1 MCGIAGVIALD
12 GSPVRLDWVKAM
24 CDAIVHRGPDDD
36 GYYAD
41 GQAAIGMRRL
51 SIIDIE
57 GGHQPVSNEDGS
69 VWVVF
74 NGEIYNFADLRN
86 DLIARGHV
94 FRTASDT
101 ETIVH
106 LYEQY
111 GSDCVTHLRGMFA
124 FAIWDR
130 RRRSMLVARDRLGIK
145 PLYYAQRGGRLY
157 FASEIKSLL
166 QVDEIEGRLN
176 WRAVGHLFTYLSTP
190 PDEGIVAGVRKL
202 QPAHLLLASPH
213 RPVRTHRYWDVQFTP
228 DYASSEEQLGERLQ
242 ELLDASVR
250 EHLVSDVPLGAFLS
264 GGVDSSA
271 VVAAMARLGA
281 APVKTFSIGFPEPE
295 YNELDYARRVSR
307 QFGTEHHE
315 LVLEP
320 DVMGV
325 LDDLVWHLD
334 EPFGDSSAIPTF
346 MVSRLAAQHVKVV
359 LSGDGGDELFAGY
372 DRYAVEGRERRVE
385 AIPGWL
391 RRFAGRVATRLPEAT
406 RGRNFLRHYALD
418 GWERYVDAVTLF
430 RHEQRR
436 QLFRPEVQGA
446 WAADDPS
453 HRLLDELTRRDGHW
467 LSAMQALDL
476 QRYLPLD
483 ILTKVDR
490 MSMAHSIEARV
501 PLLDHRLVEFAATI
515 PPTMQVQGG
524 VGKYLFKK
532 ALDRM
537 LPHDILHRPK
547 RGFAVPLDNW
557 FRGQLGPYLRSLL
570 LSEES
575 RRRGIFD
582 VSYVEQLIARHDRG
596 RELGLHLWTL
606 ISFELWCRRFLD
618 QRAAPATQRSGHR
631 RPSVVFGPDAVSARF
646 AVSGGAA

>member
-1 MCGIAGVIALD
+1 MHV
-12 GSPVRLDWVKAM
+12 DWVKSM
-24 CDAIVHRGPDDD
+24 CGAIVHRGPDDE
-36 GYYAD
+36 GFYAD
-41 GQAAIGMRRL
+41 AQVAIGMRRL
-51 SIIDIE
+51 SIIDIG

-74 NGEIYNFADLRN
+74 NGEIYNFAELRKDL
-86 DLIARGHV
+86 LARGHV

-106 LYEQY
+106 LYEQH
-111 GSDCVTHLRGMFA
+111 GADCVTHLRGMFA
-124 FAIWDR
+124 FALWDR
-130 RRRSMLVARDRLGIK
+130 RRRRMLIARDRLGIK

-157 FASEIKSLL
+157 FASEVKSLL
-166 QVDEIEGRLN
+166 QIEEIERRLN
-176 WRAVGHLFTYLSTP
+176 WRSVSHLFTYLSTP
-190 PDEGIVAGVRKL
+190 PGDSIVAGVRKL
-202 QPAHLLLASPH
+202 EPAHLLLATPR
-213 RPVRTHRYWDVQFTP
+213 RPLKVTRYWEVHFTP
-228 DYASSEEQLGERLQ
+228 DHGASEATLTERLQ
-242 ELLDASVR
+242 DLLDSSVR
-250 EHLVSDVPLGAFLS
+250 EHLVSDVPFGAFLS

-271 VVAAMARLGA
+271 VVATMSRLGT
-281 APVKTFSIGFPEPE
+281 APVKTFSIGFPERE
-295 YNELDYARRVSR
+295 YNELDYARRVSQ

-320 DVMGV
+320 DVMGI

-346 MVSRLAAQHVKVV
+346 MVSRLAAEHVKVV

-372 DRYAVEGRERRVE
+372 DRYFVEERERRFD
-385 AIPGWL
+385 AIPGWM
-391 RRFAGRVATRLPEAT
+391 RRVAGRVATRMPEST

-436 QLFRPEVQGA
+436 RLFRPEVQRA
-446 WAADDPS
+446 WAAEDQSRP
-453 HRLLDELTRRDGHW
+453 LLDELTRRGGHW
-467 LSAMQALDL
+467 LSAMQAMDL
-476 QRYLPLD
+476 KRYLPLD

-515 PPTMQVQGG
+515 PPSMQMQGG
-524 VGKYLFKK
+524 MSKYLFKK
-532 ALDRM
+532 ALTGV
-537 LPHDILHRPK
+537 LPDDILHRPK
-547 RGFAVPLDNW
+547 RGFAVPLDTW

-570 LSEES
+570 LSDES

-582 VSYVEQLIARHDRG
+582 TAYIEQLIARHGRG
-596 RELGLHLWTL
+596 REYGLHLWTL

-618 QRAAPATQRSGHR
+618 ERAAPAMQRNRQRGA
-631 RPSVVFGPDAVSARF
+631 SVVFGPDTVGTEL
-646 AVSGGAA
+646 AVSGGAM